1 MAMATPAGRAG
12 SLKWRPF
19 MRALDAMTEQRITMA
34 EASTRVWTRPLR
46 WSLVARTGP
55 AMRIAK
61 VPAASPR
68 PAVTAAV
75 IDGMGRFLA
84 GWAGHGDRGS
94 TGGPGRGGGTV
105 SASRAGARP
114 TPIAVP

>member
-68 PAVTAAV
+68 PAVTAAG
-75 IDGMGRFLA
+75 IDVMDRVLA
-84 GWAGHGDRGS
+84 GGEVHGRRGS
-94 TGGPGRGGGTV
+94 TALPRPRGRPRD
-105 SASRAGARP
+105 ANR
-114 TPIAVP
+114 

>member
-75 IDGMGRFLA
+75 IGVMDRFLA
-84 GWAGHGDRGS
+84 VWDVHGDPGS
-94 TGGPGRGGGTV
+94 TGCPRPRGKTRSGKPG
-105 SASRAGARP
+105 GAPQPRS
-114 TPIAVP
+114 

>member
-75 IDGMGRFLA
+75 IDVMDRFLG
-84 GWAGHGDRGS
+84 GWEVPRERGS
-94 TGGPGRGGGTV
+94 TGCPGRRRGSGL
-105 SASRAGARP
+105 ASP
-114 TPIAVP
+114 AVGP